1 MADVI
6 NKSWTLGDLVKKH
19 PGLLPVLGDAG
30 LPVNGCSMPAED
42 TLEQI
47 ALTQGWTEEQ
57 LEALV
62 QDANKRIA
70 ENVTLKGKNG
80 LMNVSQNA
88 ITKIKELMQKQERT
102 DSGLRLSVSPGGCAG
117 FSYGLMFAKESVPGD
132 EVIELGG
139 VKFFVDGNHLT
150 MLQGLEIDYIDGLQG
165 AGFKITN
172 PNAKSS
178 CACGSSFR

>member
-1 MADVI
+1 MDQI
-6 NKSWTLGDLVKKH
+6 TKDWTLGTVVKKH

-47 ALTQGWTEEQ
+47 ALSQGWTEDKLNAL
-57 LEALV
+57 LEK
-62 QDANKRIA
+62 ANQSVA
-70 ENVTLKGKNG
+70 ENVTLKGKDG

-88 ITKIKELMQKQERT
+88 IDKIKDLMQKQDRKEY
-102 DSGLRLSVSPGGCAG
+102 GLRLSVSPGGCAG
-117 FSYGLMFAKESVPGD
+117 YTYGLMFSKEANAED
-132 EVIELGG
+132 EVLELAG
-139 VKFFVDGNHLT
+139 VKFFVDGNNLS
-150 MLQGLEIDYIDGLQG
+150 LLKGLEVDYVDGLQG

-172 PNAKSS
+172 PNAKRS